1 MPCASVQ
8 HCGSV
13 LIALERSKFAGV
25 EKILLP
31 SASAP
36 AIMLLTVMEIM
47 SPSVSYPVRFS
58 ALVCCSV
65 LLLAS
70 QLFAVDSVLQRV
82 PPLTVEQAPAYPQNL
97 ARYDLGAQIEAASR
111 IYPTTSLQLSLN
123 SEDGNTSEAALLCDD
138 PTVGYPLANGS
149 TTLLISLSK
158 IENINKISFLNGGA
172 KGEVTVAT
180 SSTKLP
186 PDSARWHET
195 MRQELTSN
203 VITAKVGPSDA
214 KYVKLTF
221 NISEPGRIAGLGVY
235 STPAI
240 ADFTMPRTL
249 RAIQNNPEG
258 IAFISYNLSDVHAKA
273 RALYVSSG
281 ADLQQANNMIDNQ
294 PGTTYS
300 FSADDAAPT
309 AVIDLGKDTTVRR
322 VSATYSQREAR
333 VDFYVLQTL
342 PGTQADHAVAPKT
355 LRLTDNI
362 FAGLRPVGSVADTGK
377 GRAAVDFEPVTGR
390 YIVVRWSPTSRQ
402 DTAFSVDE
410 IAVFSGNGSKSLVAA
425 NSMVSSDGKE
435 GKDFGEGK
443 EAKEMPEEGPPAE
456 GPPPTLPDP
465 PPFVFAPE
473 IVPTSP

>member
-1 MPCASVQ
+1 
-8 HCGSV
+8 
-13 LIALERSKFAGV
+13 
-25 EKILLP
+25 
-31 SASAP
+31 
-36 AIMLLTVMEIM
+36 MLLTVMEIM

-70 QLFAVDSVLQRV
+70 QLFAADSVLQRV

-186 PDSARWHET
+186 PDSARWHKT